1 MDRKLRQFEVGVFNK
16 TVRDQIAAGETVR
29 GLDKEWADVHWIAMR
44 ASSKDRAQRQAEAK
58 FPPENGYVIID
69 VIEEKEDR
77 WGG

>member
-1 MDRKLRQFEVGVFNK
+1 MDRMVRQFEIGVFNK
-16 TVRDQIAAGETVR
+16 TVRDAIANGDPVR
-29 GLDKEWADVHWIAMR
+29 GLDRQWADVHWVTIR

-58 FPPENGYVIID
+58 YPPENGYVIIE